1 MEVLFPRTLSEM
13 QEMRSAMP
21 EGLIMAGGTDL
32 LVQLRK
38 SGQKPPALFCT
49 EQLNEVR
56 NIEVFPEELKVGA
69 AVTLHCLLENE
80 TVREKLPVLYQA
92 LLSMASPPV
101 RHAATLCGNV
111 CTASPAGDTLPAL
124 YVLEAEVELQG
135 RAGVRKLPIGEFIN
149 GPGNT
154 ALQPE
159 EMLTNIIIPFPGVDT
174 FSSYH
179 KVGKRQ
185 AMAISVASLAVA
197 LRMDSGKT
205 VRHIRLAWGSVGP
218 TVSKVP
224 AVEEFLTGRR
234 LSVETLREAGRLA
247 SSGVSPID
255 DFRAHASY
263 RRQVSGNLL
272 LRLLEPSF
280 GNGS

>member
-13 QEMRSAMP
+13 QEMRSAVP

-32 LVQLRK
+32 LVWLRK
-38 SGQKPPALFCT
+38 TGQKPPALFCT
-49 EQLNEVR
+49 EQLHEIRNVEVL
-56 NIEVFPEELKVGA
+56 PGELRVGA
-69 AVTLHCLLENE
+69 AVTLHSLLENE

-92 LLSMASPPV
+92 MMSMASPPV

-135 RAGVRKLPIGEFIN
+135 NAGMRKLPIGEFIT
-149 GPGNT
+149 GPGIT
-154 ALQPE
+154 ELKPD
-159 EMLTNIIIPFPGVDT
+159 EMLTSIIIPFPSVDT
-174 FSSYH
+174 FSSYY

-185 AMAISVASLAVA
+185 AMAISVASMAVV
-197 LRMDSGKT
+197 LCMDSHKT
-205 VRHIRLAWGSVGP
+205 VSHIRLAWGSVGP

-247 SSGVSPID
+247 SAGVNPID
-255 DFRAHASY
+255 DVRAHASY
-263 RRQVSGNLL
+263 RCHVSGNLL